1 VTDGPDFSLADV
13 AREGLIERPGAE
25 PANHDGT
32 GRVDLAFTIHTVAEG
47 GAEAPPT
54 TRGVR
59 VPPGV
64 TVFDAASWNGIAID
78 STCGGH
84 GTCHKCKVRVEGGDV
99 PITRHDVRTFSSE
112 QIGAGW
118 RLGCLVQ
125 ATANLAVE
133 VPALT
138 TRPKAATVGIGRQ
151 VILRPALQKR
161 YVELTE
167 ATLADQRT
175 DLVRLTDAIED
186 LELTADLHVLR
197 RLSTVLREADFKVTA
212 VIIDEALIDVEA
224 GDTTAARYAIAF
236 DLGTTTVVG
245 TLLDV
250 GTGTP
255 LAVTS
260 MLNRQ
265 QPFGGDVITRISATM
280 MDKDALGRLQDLAG
294 ATLSDLSANVCR
306 EAGVDP
312 AQVYEV
318 AVAGNATMTALALGI
333 DPEPLGVAPFV
344 MSTEQ
349 PPSVLASEIGLTLHP
364 RARAYFFPALGAY
377 VGGDIVAGMLATG
390 MDRDKRARLFIDVG
404 TNCEIV
410 LSDGETILSTA
421 APAGPAFEGGAI
433 RCGMR
438 AADGAIEV
446 IKVDPHALGDDPA
459 IILGVIGDVSHGACA
474 VPAWSTRSP
483 SWSAS
488 ACSTRPAARPRRGRQ
503 GDRPG
508 AGRPNVEDREER
520 VFVLHRPHSRR
531 RARRVR
537 LPLAARRPRAPVR
550 QGGHLDG
557 LVTPARAA
565 RPRAPRRA
573 AGAARRVVRQLSLA
587 RFGCADRARPEAP
600 RAADRGS
607 RQRGRGGRQDGAA
620 LGAGAGGRP
629 RPSRGGD
636 LCRALRSPRFQRQV
650 RRAALVLRLRSR
662 LLGRPSSHAGRSLSR
677 RWRWSPAGA
686 GRSTCTRSHRSC
698 TTVPSR
704 SPARCASWRSGLP
717 RRTRR

>member
-1 VTDGPDFSLADV
+1 MTDGPDFSLADD
-13 AREGLIERPGAE
+13 AREGLLERSGTGPV
-25 PANHDGT
+25 PHDGT
-32 GRVDLAFTIHTVAEG
+32 GRVDLTFTVHTLAED
-47 GAEAPPT
+47 GAAVPPT

-64 TVFDAASWNGIAID
+64 TVFDAASWNGIAVD

-99 PITRHDVRTFSSE
+99 PLTRHDVRTFSSD
-112 QIGAGW
+112 QIAAGW
-118 RLGCLVQ
+118 RLGCLVH
-125 ATANLAVE
+125 ATRDLAIE
-133 VPALT
+133 VPPLT

-151 VILRPALQKR
+151 VILRPAVQKR

-167 ATLADQRT
+167 ATLGDQRS
-175 DLVRLTDAIED
+175 DLVRLTDAIDD

-212 VIIDEALIDVEA
+212 VIIDEDLVDVEP
-224 GDTTAARYAIAF
+224 GDTTASRYAIAF

-255 LAVTS
+255 LAVAS
-260 MLNRQ
+260 VLNAQ

-280 MDKDALGRLQDLAG
+280 MDPQALGRLQAAAG
-294 ATLSDLSANVCR
+294 ATLADLAARVCR

-318 AVAGNATMTALALGI
+318 AVAGNATMTALVLGI

-344 MSTEQ
+344 MSSAQ
-349 PPSVLASEIGLTLHP
+349 PPPVLAAEVGLSLHP

-390 MDRDKRARLFIDVG
+390 MDRDKRTRLFIDVG

-446 IKVDPHALGDDPA
+446 IKVDPHATGDDPPVT
-459 IILGVIGDVSHGACA
+459 LGVIGDVEPRGLCGSGLVDA
-474 VPAWSTRSP
+474 VAELVRVGLLDSTGRLVPDEAAHRIAPAL
-483 SWSAS
+483 A
-488 ACSTRPAARPRRGRQ
+488 
-503 GDRPG
+503 DRMSRIG
-508 AGRPNVEDREER
+508 EER
-520 VFVLHRPHSRR
+520 VFLLHRPTPDAEPVECVYLSQRD
-531 RARRVR
+531 VR
-537 LPLAARRPRAPVR
+537 ELQFAKAAISTGWSLLLEQLGLEHRDVQQVLLAGSFGSYLSPASAVR
-550 QGGHLDG
+550 IG
-557 LVTPARAA
+557 LVPQLPVLRIV
-565 RPRAPRRA
+565 A
-573 AGAARRVVRQLSLA
+573 AGNVAGEGAKMALLSVRE
-587 RFGCADRARPEAP
+587 R
-600 RAADRGS
+600 
-607 RQRGRGGRQDGAA
+607 
-620 LGAGAGGRP
+620 AGALALLEEVTYVELSDRP
-629 RPSRGGD
+629 D
-636 LCRALRSPRFQRQV
+636 FNDAFVEQLAF
-650 RRAALVLRLRSR
+650 
-662 LLGRPSSHAGRSLSR
+662 
-677 RWRWSPAGA
+677 
-686 GRSTCTRSHRSC
+686 
-698 TTVPSR
+698 
-704 SPARCASWRSGLP
+704 
-717 RRTRR
+717 